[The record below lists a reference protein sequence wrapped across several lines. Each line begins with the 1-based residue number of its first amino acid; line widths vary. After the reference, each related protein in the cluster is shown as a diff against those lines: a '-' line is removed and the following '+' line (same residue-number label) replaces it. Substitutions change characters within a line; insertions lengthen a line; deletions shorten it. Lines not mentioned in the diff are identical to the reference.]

1 MILNKIKHLFNETFK
16 SHKQKGEMITI
27 QLLSVN
33 NFLKDQLQDTIKDT
47 YKYNVH
53 TKTVTYKD
61 R

>member
-16 SHKQKGEMITI
+16 SHKQKGNYIVI
-27 QLLSVN
+27 VCKQS
-33 NFLKDQLQDTIKDT
+33 NFLKDQLQATIKDT

>member
-33 NFLKDQLQDTIKDT
+33 KAIS
-47 YKYNVH
+47 
-53 TKTVTYKD
+53 
-61 R
+61 